1 MVAVTCHNSM
11 TAAHWQCF
19 AQSITAMGSKDFT
32 YCRKRNRPGP
42 ETYKDITL
50 YYKEFLAFV
59 EEFVLVHPTPL
70 RLYLWPAL
78 AVVESGLYD
87 EKAIYDEKVLRKQV
101 TGFQE
106 LTSRHHLVPQD
117 SNEDDEQLCDLDR
130 SIEALQR
137 IKDTYFEDRDHLSH
151 QEMLEGFETELFG
164 GLFDISEASEYV
176 SPSNHKQSRSASIS
190 EYLTR
195 KKREIF
201 ATLGSSLSKNDGDL
215 SKITEEDEEEEDVDD
230 TTPSRYSA
238 VMGPR
243 GRVFGGKRSPRLP
256 LRGTENLSSDDE
268 EESSADQRHQMR
280 VRGSRARK
288 RGVVMRR
295 DMSYEA
301 DTEATSPVQYLP
313 AHTGLVTVTAEVNRD
328 SRVSASSETSLI
340 EGSRKSSSVTG
351 DGTSPGRRPSSST
364 EPPKLGPRKLSDT
377 LLLPFSS
384 TPPPAARWPSDS
396 HLTPE
401 KPRGPSPMLISQRA
415 NATALSPNEAVSRR
429 PLSLVRSNAVVEE
442 SPATTPETH
451 SYAITAEV
459 AMIES
464 PTSGQRRPLLPGDR
478 EREQRR
484 RSGSSMSQQQGEEQR
499 QQQQGEE
506 QFSRALGLA
515 LQDLNKNPRV

>member
-1 MVAVTCHNSM
+1 MIAVTCQNSM

-19 AQSITAMGSKDFT
+19 AQAITAMGSKDFT

-42 ETYKDITL
+42 EIYKDIIL

-87 EKAIYDEKVLRKQV
+87 EKAIFDGKVLRKQLP
-101 TGFQE
+101 GFQE
-106 LTSRHHLVPQD
+106 LSSRHQLVPQD
-117 SNEDDEQLCDLDR
+117 SKEDDEQLCDLDR

-164 GLFDISEASEYV
+164 GLFDISDASEYV
-176 SPSNHKQSRSASIS
+176 SPSNRKQSRSASIS
-190 EYLTR
+190 DYLTR

-201 ATLGSSLSKNDGDL
+201 ATLGSSLSKNEGDL
-215 SKITEEDEEEEDVDD
+215 SKITEEDEEDDDVDD
-230 TTPSRYSA
+230 TTPSHYPA
-238 VMGPR
+238 VMGSR
-243 GRVFGGKRSPRLP
+243 GRAFGGRSPRLP
-256 LRGTENLSSDDE
+256 LRGTETHSSDE

-288 RGVVMRR
+288 RGVLVPR

-301 DTEATSPVQYLP
+301 DTEFEATSPVQYLP
-313 AHTGLVTVTAEVNRD
+313 AHTGLVTVTAEVHRD
-328 SRVSASSETSLI
+328 RVSASSETSLI

-351 DGTSPGRRPSSST
+351 DGPSPGRRPSSNT

-377 LLLPFSS
+377 LLLPVSS
-384 TPPPAARWPSDS
+384 NPPPAARWQSDS
-396 HLTPE
+396 HLSPE

-415 NATALSPNEAVSRR
+415 NTTALSPNEAASRR

-442 SPATTPETH
+442 SPVTTPETH

-464 PTSGQRRPLLPGDR
+464 PTSGQRRPLLPGDT

-499 QQQQGEE
+499 QQQQGDE

-515 LQDLNKNPRV
+515 LQDLNKDTRV

>member
-1 MVAVTCHNSM
+1 MIAVTCQHSM
-11 TAAHWQCF
+11 TAGHWQCF
-19 AQSITAMGSKDFT
+19 AQVITAMGSKDFT
-32 YCRKRNRPGP
+32 HSRKRNRPGP
-42 ETYKDITL
+42 EMYKDIIL
-50 YYKEFLAFV
+50 YYKEVLAFV

-78 AVVESGLYD
+78 VVVESGLYD
-87 EKAIYDEKVLRKQV
+87 EKAIFDDKVSRKQLP
-101 TGFQE
+101 GFQE
-106 LTSRHHLVPQD
+106 LSARHQLVPQD
-117 SNEDDEQLCDLDR
+117 SKEDDERFCDLET

-176 SPSNHKQSRSASIS
+176 SPTNRKQSRSASIS
-190 EYLTR
+190 DYLTR

-201 ATLGSSLSKNDGDL
+201 ATLGSSISKNEGDL
-215 SKITEEDEEEEDVDD
+215 SKITEEEEEEENVDD
-230 TTPSRYSA
+230 TTPSHYSA
-238 VMGPR
+238 VMGSR
-243 GRVFGGKRSPRLP
+243 GRAFGGKRSPRLP
-256 LRGTENLSSDDE
+256 LRGTGNLSSDE
-268 EESSADQRHQMR
+268 EESSADRHQMR
-280 VRGSRARK
+280 KRGSRARK
-288 RGVVMRR
+288 QGVLVSR

-313 AHTGLVTVTAEVNRD
+313 AHSGLVTVTAEVN
-328 SRVSASSETSLI
+328 SNRVSASSETSLM

-351 DGTSPGRRPSSST
+351 DGPSPGRKPNSGT
-364 EPPKLGPRKLSDT
+364 EPRKLGPRKLSDT

-401 KPRGPSPMLISQRA
+401 KPKGPSPMLISQRA
-415 NATALSPNEAVSRR
+415 NTTALSPIEAASRR
-429 PLSLVRSNAVVEE
+429 PFSLVRSNAVVEE
-442 SPATTPETH
+442 SPTTTPEAH
-451 SYAITAEV
+451 SFTITAEV

-484 RSGSSMSQQQGEEQR
+484 RSGSSISQQHGEEQRHQQQGEEP
-499 QQQQGEE
+499 
-506 QFSRALGLA
+506 FSRALGLA
-515 LQDLNKNPRV
+515 LQDLNTNTRI